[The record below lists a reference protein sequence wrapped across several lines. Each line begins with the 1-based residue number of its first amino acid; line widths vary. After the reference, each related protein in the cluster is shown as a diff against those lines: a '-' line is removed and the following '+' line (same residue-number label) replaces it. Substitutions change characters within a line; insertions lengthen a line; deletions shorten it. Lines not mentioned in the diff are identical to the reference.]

1 MIIRFPRA
9 LAHFRKPRLSRNTRL
24 VLLVLAVATL
34 AEIYVH
40 TRQFAVQ
47 QSTRNLDEP
56 FYTSCQEPAV
66 DAPRE
71 NAAIVML
78 VRNSEL
84 EGALKTVHSLER
96 HFNRWFH
103 YPMVFLNDEP
113 FGYDFQRAMNESTSG
128 GARFELIPKEEW
140 SFPEWMDERA
150 AKKSIAA
157 QGRAGIMYAGME
169 SYHHMCRFYSGKF
182 YTLEA
187 LRDYKWY
194 WRIEPDVDF
203 YCSISYDPFVEM
215 ARHDKVYGFT
225 ISLVEGADT
234 CPTLFREVSDW
245 KEKHGYRTTELWK
258 AMVSPSWVPWPFRS
272 MMSWLRARDSKGDSW
287 SLCHYWSNF
296 EIADLDFFRGQ
307 DYQSLF
313 DHLDRTGGFYYERVR
328 TPSSLTFCRYGK
340 LTPSSGA
347 TPRCIPSPSACSL
360 TRTRSTILR
369 TSGTATTSSFN
380 VPPTPGAASA
390 GSRSCLDRTRLTR
403 AGRPSGT
410 GVSDAA
416 ASAMVQ

>member
-1 MIIRFPRA
+1 MIVRFLRSPRA
-9 LAHFRKPRLSRNTRL
+9 FAHFRKPRLSRNTRL
-24 VLLVLAVATL
+24 VLLVLAIAGL

-40 TRQFAVQ
+40 TRQFAVRHP
-47 QSTRNLDEP
+47 TRSLDEP

-103 YPMVFLNDEP
+103 YPTVFLNDEP
-113 FGYDFQRAMNESTSG
+113 FSYDFQRAMNESTSG

-234 CPTLFREVSDW
+234 CPTLFREISDW

-272 MMSWLRARDSKGDSW
+272 TTSWLRARDSKGDSW

-307 DYQSLF
+307 DYQGLF
-313 DHLDRTGGFYYERVR
+313 NHLDRTGGFYYERVP
-328 TPSSLTFCRYGK
+328 TPPPAPLTCCRFEI
-340 LTPSSGA
+340 LTP
-347 TPRCIPSPSACSL
+347 I
-360 TRTRSTILR
+360 
-369 TSGTATTSSFN
+369 
-380 VPPTPGAASA
+380 
-390 GSRSCLDRTRLTR
+390 
-403 AGRPSGT
+403 
-410 GVSDAA
+410 
-416 ASAMVQ
+416 